1 MAAGHSFATFQMK
14 LYRQKL
20 AGVRSGPGSRLV
32 GNNQTNNV
40 QIMTFHFSNL
50 KQDAKVSEVTV

>member
-1 MAAGHSFATFQMK
+1 MCGSWAQFCHVSDETLSPKVG
-14 LYRQKL
+14 
-20 AGVRSGPGSRLV
+20 RSGPGSRLV